1 MKTHAKT
8 HGLRRFLCG
17 LTALA
22 TAALMVPL
30 SAMAETNPPDTDP
43 DENGVTVGKSAT
55 DLDANNQTTVTLNIN
70 AGHDPLDKAAVLFV
84 FDKST
89 SHNMRNAA
97 DDFINELND
106 KLGADLKVAV
116 VDFYKDAHSSGW
128 QTWDPQNPNTEI
140 FHYNG
145 GSGTNYHAGLEE
157 AQELLNEA
165 VRDGYTPY
173 LITVSDG
180 ITYIWNET
188 IDGTETAAAVWANC
202 DDIVSAGSSTQQA
215 ASSWEFRYRDDNG
228 IHGFEYRY
236 PSTDEK
242 SSIELFLED
251 APNLYSASLNA
262 GVISNYDTITVSED
276 RIAVFQ
282 YANTENGKKGD
293 TVGYVEDWRWE
304 QNEKGEWHAVF
315 DDTAII
321 SAQNGD
327 EYLISPEAAVYK
339 TATTFEDIVNSYFSS
354 EEDKN
359 HVFALKMQEDNNATN
374 WASNPYGEELMDY
387 MATLTNSSL
396 DDEEI
401 ANTADAAENILSDIA
416 DQIVYS
422 IESGTVTDI
431 IGEDFNFAGIDT
443 LSLSVN
449 GVRYAPTYNYTNNTV
464 QFYNPNGQAGESAE
478 FTVSYVTNSNGEE
491 VLTWD
496 IDEEISGSVSLSYKL
511 NVEPSSL
518 PTGGATAVLPT
529 NESAVL
535 EYTGTDGTP
544 GTLPF
549 PEPSITIGSEP
560 EQGGDDD
567 EDDDPPI
574 VIPDNPSLTIRKI
587 WENDSASD
595 RPDSI
600 TVDIYHDGEYYDSM
614 VISGRRF
621 GDSDTWRDSYDI
633 PARYEDDD
641 WWVVESDVPAYYDSD
656 VEEIRENVFYI
667 TNTYEEPVIEEP
679 VSSEP
684 ESSEP
689 SSEPSEVI
697 PSGPSEEPSSEPTSE
712 PSEPAEPTLP
722 QTGQT
727 WWPIIILLAGG
738 AVLVAFGAFRTIR
751 GNGRRER

>member
-22 TAALMVPL
+22 AAALMVPL
-30 SAMAETNPPDTDP
+30 SAMAETNPPDNGP
-43 DENGVTVGKSAT
+43 DTNGVTVGKSAT
-55 DLDANNQTTVTLNIN
+55 NLDANNQTTVTLDVK
-70 AGHDPLDKAAVLFV
+70 AGSEDIEERTGSNVVFVL
-84 FDKST
+84 DKST
-89 SHNMRNAA
+89 SA
-97 DDFINELND
+97 DVRSSAGAMLDELLTRVSAGNSVN
-106 KLGADLKVAV
+106 VAV
-116 VDFYKDAHSSGW
+116 VSFESTADTVLNW
-128 QTWDPQNPNTEI
+128 TELSESTI
-140 FHYNG
+140 DTIKSAIENKKNE
-145 GSGTNYHAGLEE
+145 SGTNIQLGLEYGR
-157 AQELLNEA
+157 ELLEFTE
-165 VRDGYTPY
+165 GGQKY
-173 LITVSDG
+173 LVLVTDG
-180 ITYIWNET
+180 ITYQWNNGMT
-188 IDGTETAAAVWANC
+188 IYSEQ
-202 DDIVSAGSSTQQA
+202 S
-215 ASSWEFRYRDDNG
+215 
-228 IHGFEYRY
+228 GFNE
-236 PSTDEK
+236 E
-242 SSIELFLED
+242 
-251 APNLYSASLNA
+251 SLNA
-262 GVISNYDTITVSED
+262 GNDMMQAHHPENFDNYLASFNYINTWMQTHGNKIDSDIETYQHEYGAGQYQPDEKGKGTESTYNNVGFSQENYDYIPGESLTTH
-276 RIAVFQ
+276 
-282 YANTENGKKGD
+282 YCAND
-293 TVGYVEDWRWE
+293 
-304 QNEKGEWHAVF
+304 
-315 DDTAII
+315 
-321 SAQNGD
+321 
-327 EYLISPEAAVYK
+327 AAVYMAVK
-339 TATTFEDIVNSYFSS
+339 EWKEIVDEGIHAYAYADITGDANV
-354 EEDKN
+354 KGT
-359 HVFALKMQEDNNATN
+359 NAYNANTYP
-374 WASNPYGEELMDY
+374 WASSFV
-387 MATLTNSSL
+387 SSL
-396 DDEEI
+396 STVGGISGKINNSNVDGIFDDI
-401 ANTADAAENILSDIA
+401 KDDILSYTNYTIA
-416 DQIVYS
+416 
-422 IESGTVTDI
+422 SGTVTDI
-431 IGEDFNFAGIDT
+431 IGEDFNFTGIDT

-464 QFYNPNGQAGESAE
+464 QFYNPDGQAGESAE
-478 FTVSYVTNSNGEE
+478 FTVSYAINSNGEE

-511 NVEPSSL
+511 DVEPSSF
-518 PTGGATAVLPT
+518 PTGGASATLPT

-535 EYTGTDGTP
+535 EYKGTDGTT

-567 EDDDPPI
+567 EDDNPPI

-614 VISGRRF
+614 VISGLRF
-621 GDSDTWRDSYDI
+621 GNSDTWRDSYDI

-656 VEEIRENVFYI
+656 VEEVRENVFYI

-697 PSGPSEEPSSEPTSE
+697 PSGPSEEPSAPSSEPTSE

-738 AVLVAFGAFRTIR
+738 AVLVAFGAFRTMR
-751 GNGRRER
+751 GNSRHGR